1 MALLNLPLA
10 PTRAALYARI
20 SQDAEGSGLGVAR
33 QEADARA
40 LAERRGWEVANVY
53 VDNDLSAYSG
63 KARPAYRRLLSDL
76 KAGQIDAVV
85 AWHPDRLHRSPLE
98 LEEFI
103 GLIEAHGA
111 AVETVQAG
119 RVDLST
125 SAGRLQARMLGNIAR
140 YESEHKSERVR
151 SKMRQLAEA
160 GKVGGGG
167 VRPFGFERD
176 RVTHRTEEVALIR
189 EAARRLLAGET
200 LYRIVQDWTA
210 MGVSTSTGAPWS
222 TTSLKSTL
230 VRPRVAGLREHRG
243 TIVAQAEW
251 APILDEV
258 TWRRVAALLTDP
270 ARRRNRAQ
278 RTYLLTG
285 ILRCGACGS
294 PMVAAPRGATV
305 GADGT
310 RRPSVRAYGCTGNGG
325 CHHVFA
331 LAEPVEAFI
340 EAAVLRRLAGARL
353 ARARLRLA
361 EAEADDASLLAEI
374 AEEERRLAEVGVDY
388 AERRLSRPAFLAAA
402 ERLQARL
409 DALRGRLAD
418 GTVTGALE
426 GLGDLRAEWPGL
438 PTDRRRAVI
447 AAVLASASV
456 APAGRSRNRF
466 DPDRIRVAWRV

>member
-1 MALLNLPLA
+1 MALLNLPL
-10 PTRAALYARI
+10 PSTRAALYARI

-40 LAERRGWEVANVY
+40 LAERRGWDVTNVY

-63 KARPAYRRLLSDL
+63 KARPAYRRLLADL
-76 KAGQIDAVV
+76 AAGQIDAVV

-103 GLIEAHGA
+103 SLIEARGA

-119 RVDLST
+119 RVDLSS

-151 SKMRQLAEA
+151 RKMRELAET

-176 RVTHRTEEVALIR
+176 RITHRTEEVALIR

-200 LYRIVQDWTA
+200 LYGIVQDWTA
-210 MGVSTSTGAPWS
+210 RGVSTSTGAPWS

-251 APILDEV
+251 AAILDEV

-270 ARRRNRAQ
+270 ARRRNRTQ

-294 PMVAAPRGATV
+294 QMVAAPRGGTV
-305 GADGT
+305 DGDGK
-310 RRPSVRAYGCTGNGG
+310 RPSLRAYGCAGKGG
-325 CHHVFA
+325 CNHVFA
-331 LAEPVEAFI
+331 IAEPVEAFI

-353 ARARLRLA
+353 DRARRRLA
-361 EAEADDASLLAEI
+361 EAEADHASLLAEI
-374 AEEERRLAEVGVDY
+374 AEEERRLAELGVDY
-388 AERRLSRPAFLAAA
+388 AERRLSRTAFLGAA

-418 GTVTGALE
+418 GTATGALE
-426 GLGDLRAEWPGL
+426 GLGDLWAEWPSL
-438 PTDRRRAVI
+438 STDRRRAVI

-456 APAGRSRNRF
+456 APAGRMRNRF
-466 DPDRIRVAWRV
+466 DPGRIRLDWRV